1 MNYNHDLKATVRTIP
16 NYPKL
21 AILFR
26 DITTLLADARAFRR
40 AVDELVQPWAGNKI
54 DKMAG
59 IEARGF
65 ILGGAVAHQVSAGS
79 VPIRKKGKLPHTTV
93 RIAYSL
99 EYGLG
104 EMEMHADAVH
114 PGERVILVD
123 DLIATDG
130 TAGGAVKLL
139 RQIGANVVA
148 ACFVID
154 LPDLGG
160 AAKLRAMDVP
170 VRTPMSFEG
179 H

>member
-1 MNYNHDLKATVRTIP
+1 MNHNHDLKVGPHHPRSPQTGNPVPRHHHVAGGR
-16 NYPKL
+16 
-21 AILFR
+21 
-26 DITTLLADARAFRR
+26 ARLPPR
-40 AVDELVQPWAGNKI
+40 VDELVQPWAGNKI
-54 DKMAG
+54 DKVAG

-65 ILGGAVAHQVSAGS
+65 ILGGAVAHQVSAGF

-99 EYGLG
+99 EYGLD

-123 DLIATDG
+123 DLIATGG
-130 TAGGAVKLL
+130 TAEGAVKLL

-170 VRTPMSFEG
+170 VRTLMSFEG